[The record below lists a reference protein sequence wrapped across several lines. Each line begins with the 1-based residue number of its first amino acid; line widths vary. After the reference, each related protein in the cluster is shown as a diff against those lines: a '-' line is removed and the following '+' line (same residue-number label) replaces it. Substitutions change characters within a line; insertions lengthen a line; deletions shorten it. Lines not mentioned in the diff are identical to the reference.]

1 MIAFKDIPYRA
12 NKSNYFSI
20 LVKHIGL
27 KLEDFKTKAIMKK
40 LKTQICYSPELKT
53 HEYLGYISLHLF
65 FLLNIGRVFT
75 FIVVNL

>member
-1 MIAFKDIPYRA
+1 MIAFKDIPHWA

-40 LKTQICYSPELKT
+40 LNTQICYSPELKI
-53 HEYLGYISLHLF
+53 HEYLDYISLPLLFVKYWSSFHLYYC
-65 FLLNIGRVFT
+65 
-75 FIVVNL
+75 